1 MPKPVRKQVL
11 DCGLMS
17 DYSATLAMLQVVQT
31 LDLEIDQ
38 LQTEVE
44 GIPSDLKLAREERVR
59 LSSALAQLNAT
70 LEGVR
75 RRVAVADQELQNR
88 STKLKR
94 AETSEKNA
102 SASKEQTQYAE
113 HARQMRLEIDELEN
127 DSLPLIEENE
137 ALDAKHKALEAE
149 LAALLPQLER
159 LEGVDEDRIRSL
171 RESRLSKIDERDTL
185 AERLDQKIVRE
196 YDNIR
201 KARKGVGLSMMK
213 SGKCTVCNAQLHLSL
228 QQKVTKAL
236 EMTKCP
242 SCGRILRVM

>member
-1 MPKPVRKQVL
+1 
-11 DCGLMS
+11 MS

-44 GIPSDLKLAREERVR
+44 GIPSDLKLAREERIR
-59 LSSALAQLNAT
+59 LNAALAQLNAT

-75 RRVAVADQELQNR
+75 RRVAAADLELQNR
-88 STKLKR
+88 SAKLKR
-94 AETSEKNA
+94 AEASEKNA
-102 SASKEQTQYAE
+102 SASKEQTQFAE

-137 ALDAKHKALEAE
+137 ALDAKYKALEAE

-171 RESRLSKIDERDTL
+171 RESRLQKIDERDTL
-185 AERLDQKIVRE
+185 AERLDQKLVRE

-201 KARKGVGLSMMK
+201 KARKGVGLASMK
-213 SGKCTVCNAQLHLSL
+213 GGKCTVCHAQLHLSL
-228 QQKVTKAL
+228 QQKVTRAL
-236 EMTKCP
+236 EMIKCS
-242 SCGRILRVM
+242 SCGRILRVP